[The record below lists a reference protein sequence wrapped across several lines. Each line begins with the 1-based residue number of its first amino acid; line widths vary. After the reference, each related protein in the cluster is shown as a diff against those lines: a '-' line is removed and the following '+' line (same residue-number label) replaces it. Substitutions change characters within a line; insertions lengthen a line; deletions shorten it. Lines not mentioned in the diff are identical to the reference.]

1 MNSCFEFVTNK
12 KSVRL
17 VKKKINK
24 KKHANKTSKN
34 LFYHHELENILQ
46 NKELFWE
53 TKSNNVIS
61 SIDTEVSF
69 FFCVFVNNNNNK
81 IVSIFILILLF

>member
-12 KSVRL
+12 KSLCL
-17 VKKKINK
+17 VKKKKNK
-24 KKHANKTSKN
+24 KKHAIKSSKN
-34 LFYHHELENILQ
+34 LFYHNELENILK

-53 TKSNNVIS
+53 NKSNNVIS
-61 SIDTEVSF
+61 SIDTEVSLIF
-69 FFCVFVNNNNNK
+69 LCVCK